1 MFSLLK
7 RLFSRDR
14 KDRQRGRRPPIRTAQ
29 GISEPPLFPNAKRSP
44 TAEIL
49 DNPDLSV
56 DTQHDAGFDPYN
68 TGTFNRSGSWE
79 RINKRRN
86 S

>member
-1 MFSLLK
+1 MPANELEPARPSSDADY
-7 RLFSRDR
+7 RPVPRTR
-14 KDRQRGRRPPIRTAQ
+14 KPKAAD
-29 GISEPPLFPNAKRSP
+29 L
-44 TAEIL
+44 L
-49 DNPDLSV
+49 DNPDLSLSAPQ
-56 DTQHDAGFDPYN
+56 DDGFDPYN